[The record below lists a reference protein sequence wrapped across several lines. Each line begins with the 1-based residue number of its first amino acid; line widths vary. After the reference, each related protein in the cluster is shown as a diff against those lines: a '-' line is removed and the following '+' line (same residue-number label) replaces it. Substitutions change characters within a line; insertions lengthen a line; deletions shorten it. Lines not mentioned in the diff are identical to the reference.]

1 MYLIGFSIFIF
12 YFVSNLMYWL
22 FGFKY
27 WVISIEIPQLIS
39 NQEAELFNSNK
50 EIVRSER
57 FCSETKYNLL
67 NAIGIFINLFFCV
80 LVAIKRAKLSYDMA
94 EPPGASRRLT

>member
-67 NAIGIFINLFFCV
+67 NAIGILLNLFFCV
-80 LVAIKRAKLSYDMA
+80 WVAIKRAQLSYDMA
-94 EPPGASRRLT
+94 ESPEASRRLT